1 MRLLFQT
8 YTHLFGGLL
17 LTKNSKIIKIKTTL
31 FIQSGFFLY
40 KHYTYICRMEKEHQI
55 FGIRA
60 IIEAI
65 QAGKEVDK
73 VFIQKE
79 ISGELMKDLMK
90 VMKRANINFSYVP
103 VEKLNRL
110 TPNNHQGA
118 VATISPIGFI
128 DLEHLVESTI
138 ASGSKPLFL
147 ILDQISDARNFGAII
162 RTAECT
168 GVNGIIVQKAG
179 SAPVNGDT
187 VKTSAGA
194 VFNVPICKVEHI
206 KDAIFYLQGSGIKT
220 VAATEKTDQ
229 NIYDIA
235 LNEPVAIIMGSEDR
249 GINPSVLKIVDE
261 KAKLPMFGTIGSLNV
276 SVACGAFL
284 YETVRQRS

>member
-1 MRLLFQT
+1 MKDDQ
-8 YTHLFGGLL
+8 
-17 LTKNSKIIKIKTTL
+17 
-31 FIQSGFFLY
+31 
-40 KHYTYICRMEKEHQI
+40 QI

-65 QAGKEVDK
+65 QSGTAIDK
-73 VFIQKE
+73 VFIQKDVQ
-79 ISGELMKDLMK
+79 GELMKDLMK
-90 VMKRANINFSYVP
+90 VMKRNSINFSYVP

-110 TPNNHQGA
+110 TSNNHQGA
-118 VATISPIGFI
+118 VASISPIGF
-128 DLEHLVESTI
+128 VEIETLIESVME
-138 ASGSKPLFL
+138 SGRKPFFL
-147 ILDQISDARNFGAII
+147 ILDQLSDARNFGAII

-168 GVNGIIVQKAG
+168 GVDGIIIQKQG

-194 VFNVPICKVEHI
+194 VFNIPICKVDHI
-206 KDAIFYLQGSGIKT
+206 KDAIFHLQASGIKT

-229 NIYDIA
+229 NIYDIS

-261 KAKLPMFGTIGSLNV
+261 KAKLPMFGSIGSLNV

-284 YETVRQRS
+284 YETVRQRQ

>member
-1 MRLLFQT
+1 
-8 YTHLFGGLL
+8 
-17 LTKNSKIIKIKTTL
+17 
-31 FIQSGFFLY
+31 
-40 KHYTYICRMEKEHQI
+40 MEKDHII

-60 IIEAI
+60 IVEAI
-65 QAGKEVDK
+65 TAGKEVDK

-90 VMKRANINFSYVP
+90 IMKRNSINFSYVP

-110 TPNNHQGA
+110 TPSNHQGA
-118 VATISPIGFI
+118 VASISPIGFM
-128 DLEHLVESTI
+128 DLEQLIEATLESNK
-138 ASGSKPLFL
+138 KPLFL
-147 ILDQISDARNFGAII
+147 ILDQLSDARNFGAII

-168 GVNGIIVQKAG
+168 GVNGIIVQKSG

-206 KDAIFYLQGSGIKT
+206 KDAIYLLQANGIKT
-220 VAATEKTDQ
+220 VAATEKCDQ
-229 NIYDIA
+229 NIYE
-235 LNEPVAIIMGSEDR
+235 LELKEPVAIIMGSEER
-249 GINPSVLKIVDE
+249 GVNPSVLKIVDE

>member
-1 MRLLFQT
+1 MKL
-8 YTHLFGGLL
+8 THYLC
-17 LTKNSKIIKIKTTL
+17 
-31 FIQSGFFLY
+31 Q
-40 KHYTYICRMEKEHQI
+40 MEKEHLI
-55 FGIRA
+55 FGIHA

-90 VMKRANINFSYVP
+90 VMKRGNINFSYVP

-110 TPNNHQGA
+110 THNNHQGA
-118 VATISPIGFI
+118 VATISPVSFH
-128 DLEHLVESTI
+128 DMESLITTVTE
-138 ASGSKPLFL
+138 SGKTPLFL

-194 VFNVPICKVEHI
+194 VFNIPICKVEHI
-206 KDAIFYLQGSGIKT
+206 KDAIFYLQSSDIKT
-220 VAATEKTDQ
+220 VAATEKTDS
-229 NIYDIA
+229 NIYDID
-235 LNEPVAIIMGSEDR
+235 LKVPLAIIMGSEDR

-261 KAKLPMFGTIGSLNV
+261 KAKLPMYGTIGSLNV

-284 YETVRQRS
+284 YEVVRQRQ

>member
-1 MRLLFQT
+1 
-8 YTHLFGGLL
+8 
-17 LTKNSKIIKIKTTL
+17 
-31 FIQSGFFLY
+31 
-40 KHYTYICRMEKEHQI
+40 MEKEHLI

-73 VFIQKE
+73 VFVQKE

-90 VMKRANINFSYVP
+90 VMKRGNINFTYVP

-118 VATISPIGFI
+118 VATISPIGFM
-128 DLEHLVESTI
+128 DLEQLVESTLE
-138 ASGSKPLFL
+138 SKTIPLFL

-162 RTAECT
+162 RTAECS
-168 GVNGIIVQKAG
+168 GVNGIIVQKSGA
-179 SAPVNGDT
+179 APVNGDT

-194 VFNVPICKVEHI
+194 VFNIPICKVEHI
-206 KDAIFYLQGSGIKT
+206 KDAVFYLQGSGIQT
-220 VAATEKTDQ
+220 VAATEKTDDT
-229 NIYDIA
+229 IYDID
-235 LNEPVAIIMGSEDR
+235 LTIPTAIVMGSEER
-249 GINPSVLKIVDE
+249 GINPSVLKTVDQ
-261 KAKLPMFGTIGSLNV
+261 KAKLPMFGNIGSLNV

-284 YETVRQRS
+284 YEVVRQRSKM

>member
-1 MRLLFQT
+1 
-8 YTHLFGGLL
+8 
-17 LTKNSKIIKIKTTL
+17 
-31 FIQSGFFLY
+31 
-40 KHYTYICRMEKEHQI
+40 MEKDNQI

-65 QAGKEVDK
+65 NAKKEIDK
-73 VFIQKE
+73 VFVQKE
-79 ISGELMKDLMK
+79 AQGDLMQDLMK
-90 VMKRANINFSYVP
+90 TMKRNNINFSYVP

-118 VATISPIGFI
+118 VATIAPISFVS
-128 DLEHLVESTI
+128 LETLVETVI
-138 ASGSKPLFL
+138 ETGKKPLFL
-147 ILDQISDARNFGAII
+147 ILDQLSDARNFGAII

-168 GVNGIIVQKAG
+168 GVDGIIIQKQG

-194 VFNVPICKVEHI
+194 VFNVPICKVDHI

-220 VAATEKTDQ
+220 VAATEKTEHH
-229 NIYDIA
+229 IYDIN
-235 LNEPVAIIMGSEDR
+235 LNEGVAIIMGSEDR
-249 GINPSVLKIVDE
+249 GVNPSVLKIVDE
-261 KAKLPMFGTIGSLNV
+261 KAKLPMFGSIESLNV

-284 YETVRQRS
+284 YETLRQRMN

>member
-1 MRLLFQT
+1 
-8 YTHLFGGLL
+8 
-17 LTKNSKIIKIKTTL
+17 
-31 FIQSGFFLY
+31 
-40 KHYTYICRMEKEHQI
+40 MEKENII

-65 QAGKEVDK
+65 QAGTAVDK

-79 ISGELMKDLMK
+79 IAGELMKDLMK

-118 VATISPIGFI
+118 VASISPIGFME
-128 DLEHLVESTI
+128 LEHLVESTME
-138 ASGSKPLFL
+138 SGKQPLFL
-147 ILDQISDARNFGAII
+147 IL
-162 RTAECT
+162 
-168 GVNGIIVQKAG
+168 
-179 SAPVNGDT
+179 
-187 VKTSAGA
+187 

-220 VAATEKTDQ
+220 IAATEKTEQ

-284 YETVRQRS
+284 YEAVRQRS